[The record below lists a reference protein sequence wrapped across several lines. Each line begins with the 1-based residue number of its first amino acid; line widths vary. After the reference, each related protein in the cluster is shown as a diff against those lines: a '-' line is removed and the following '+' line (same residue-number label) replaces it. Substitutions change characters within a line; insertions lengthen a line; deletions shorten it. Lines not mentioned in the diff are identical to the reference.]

1 MNPFTPPKPL
11 TISRAKSL
19 VKTLEWRGVETPVNL
34 LVQLTGFSAA
44 QIREVLANTDQI
56 NEYLD
61 VPISVRKRT
70 SIKGHQ
76 YYLATVGQHKQE
88 KSAQMTSRLSK
99 KRINTLVTDTTD
111 SNKSH

>member
-1 MNPFTPPKPL
+1 MNPFTSPKPL

-61 VPISVRKRT
+61 VPILVRTRT
-70 SIKGHQ
+70 SFKGYQ

-88 KSAQMTSRLSK
+88 KKDKQLC
-99 KRINTLVTDTTD
+99 
-111 SNKSH
+111 